1 MRRNSRNELPSSTPP
16 TIEEH
21 HVRLPDELSEILR
34 ANTAH
39 ARGIRGGGIRIAIID
54 SGFYAHPFY
63 ESRGYRISRVPT
75 RKEPE
80 PERDEY
86 GHGTAQLASLFAIA
100 PDAEVIAIKCLD
112 KDPCYSLRKAIAL
125 KPDVL
130 ICAWGFDL
138 DHPGTKELPPEYE
151 PIRKL
156 ILRALKKGICVI
168 AAAGNGQYAFP
179 GNMPEVISAG
189 GVFYTQAGE
198 FTISDVASRFKSSIF
213 PGREVPDVCGLVGN
227 LPHGRLLLVPVPP
240 KARLAK
246 RPAFGAKSSQSNAMI
261 AAGEHAALGDSKKLT
276 GWALFSGTSAAT
288 AMIAGAAALLLQL
301 RPELEPD
308 QLKHIL
314 IKSANSAADPSCPV
328 IDVESALG
336 FLEQML

>member
-16 TIEEH
+16 TIQEH
-21 HVRLPDELSEILR
+21 HIRLPEQLSKILN
-34 ANTAH
+34 AQAAH
-39 ARGIRGGGIRIAIID
+39 ERGLRGAGIRVAVID

-75 RKEPE
+75 RKEPA
-80 PERDEY
+80 PHLDEY

-100 PDAEVIAIKCLD
+100 PEVEVLAIKCLD
-112 KDPCYSLRKAIAL
+112 KDPCYSLRKAIAAD
-125 KPDVL
+125 PDIL

-138 DHPGTKELPPEYE
+138 DRPGTKKLPPEYE
-151 PIRKL
+151 PIRRL
-156 ILRALKKGICVI
+156 ILRARKKGICVI

-189 GVFYTQAGE
+189 GVFYTPTGE
-198 FTISDVASRFKSSIF
+198 FILSDVASRFKSSVF

-227 LPHGRLLLVPVPP
+227 LPYGRLLLVPVPP

-246 RPAFGAKSSQSNAMI
+246 RPAFGMI
-261 AAGEHAALGDSKKLT
+261 AAGEPAALGDTARLK
-276 GWALFSGTSAAT
+276 GWAMFSGTSAAA
-288 AMIAGAAALLLQL
+288 AMIAGAAALLLQK
-301 RPELEPD
+301 RPELDPD
-308 QLKHIL
+308 SVKRIL
-314 IKSANSAADPSCPV
+314 IESSPKVARSTCRV

-336 FLEQML
+336 FLDELP